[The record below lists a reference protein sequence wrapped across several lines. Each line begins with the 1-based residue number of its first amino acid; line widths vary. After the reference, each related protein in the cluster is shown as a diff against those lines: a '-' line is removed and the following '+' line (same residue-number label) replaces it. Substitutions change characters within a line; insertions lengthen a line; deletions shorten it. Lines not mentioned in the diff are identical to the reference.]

1 MDSGSGQLPKKT
13 SRVLSRLVRLTLKP
27 TAATAIFAAGTQGS
41 LIKLGY
47 VDACCNHS
55 LNDCT
60 FGLVDLLNP
69 CIFRVPVHCNSQT
82 FSVFFI

>member
-1 MDSGSGQLPKKT
+1 MDFGSGQLPEKT
-13 SRVLSRLVRLTLKP
+13 SRVPSRLVQLMLKP

-55 LNDCT
+55 LNYCK

-69 CIFRVPVHCNSQT
+69 CIFRVPVNCKSQT